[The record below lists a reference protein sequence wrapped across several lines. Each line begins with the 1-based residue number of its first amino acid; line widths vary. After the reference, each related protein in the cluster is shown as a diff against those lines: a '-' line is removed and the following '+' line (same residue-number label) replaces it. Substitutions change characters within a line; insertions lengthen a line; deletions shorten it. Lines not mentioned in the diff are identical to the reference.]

1 MRNTLITAGLIKRL
15 PIKNSH
21 YHPSF
26 GVHNSFVSSSFA
38 GIGK

>member
-1 MRNTLITAGLIKRL
+1 MRNTLITAGLIKKL
-15 PIKNSH
+15 PIKTN
-21 YHPSF
+21 YYQPSF